1 MYCSGD
7 ERLWS
12 VYRMRRIKGVRW
24 WPRERCVPNA
34 ANNEVQRWLK
44 KIAVYRMGRFMVS
57 GGGPG
62 SAVYRMRASSPF
74 LPSSILPT
82 VRSRQAAP
90 RNAELD
96 TIDEVRHW
104 LYTTQEETRAAKNAE
119 IALLIKSVALDET
132 KAMAARW
139 AKEDYEESYGVFV
152 PDADYPA
159 WLAGKKDAHA
169 RLARDREEIIRAF
182 GTEYMT
188 RFHVDDCFEEELDL
202 QYQLLL
208 KRDDIM
214 RRSDGDSGIAGQ
226 IAGEQVIRPVS
237 NPYRLSDPRRVEF
250 DAKLRKLYSSYRID
264 GKYPADKTLL
274 KPSFRFNLPNQH
286 TRDDDRIRYWCRLQ
300 VWKDEL
306 ETIMSDAK
314 EDARRRAPAP
324 RTIPPAQFYTSA
336 DSVRF

>member
-1 MYCSGD
+1 MPPT
-7 ERLWS
+7 RTTT
-12 VYRMRRIKGVRW
+12 RNVR
-24 WPRERCVPNA
+24 
-34 ANNEVQRWLK
+34 
-44 KIAVYRMGRFMVS
+44 
-57 GGGPG
+57 
-62 SAVYRMRASSPF
+62 RASSPF
-74 LPSSILPT
+74 LPSSILPS
-82 VRSRQAAP
+82 VRSRQAA

-119 IALLIKSVALDET
+119 VCLMVADAALDET

-152 PDADYPA
+152 PDADYPE

-169 RLARDREEIIRAF
+169 RLARDREEIIGASYFTDPDLLRSYFRRVRAF
-182 GTEYMT
+182 ETEYMT

-226 IAGEQVIRPVS
+226 LAGEQVIRPVS
-237 NPYRLSDPRRVEF
+237 NPYRLADPRRVEF

-324 RTIPPAQFYTSA
+324 RTIPPAQFYASA